1 MAVSAAQSAEG
12 GRPVRDP
19 MARDRLATRLALLV
33 ILVFWI
39 VSLPFFL
46 SLQPWLAAL
55 ITGLILILLQVVR
68 VQLGVRI
75 SMMTIVLG
83 ILSLL
88 LFVYNLFIGPINI
101 LHPII
106 PWTSILLVIFVL
118 VMLFGETFLEG
129 RLN

>member
-12 GRPVRDP
+12 GRPVGDVVS
-19 MARDRLATRLALLV
+19 RDRLATRLALLI

-55 ITGLILILLQVVR
+55 VTGLVLIVLQVVR
-68 VQLGVRI
+68 AQLGVRI
-75 SMMTIVLG
+75 SVMTIALG
-83 ILSLL
+83 ILCLL
-88 LFVYNLFIGPINI
+88 LFVYNLVIGPINF

-106 PWTSILLVIFVL
+106 PWTSILLVVFVL
-118 VMLFGETFLEG
+118 ILLFGETFFEG

>member
-12 GRPVRDP
+12 GRPVGDV
-19 MARDRLATRLALLV
+19 MSRDRLATRLALLIV
-33 ILVFWI
+33 LVFWI

-55 ITGLILILLQVVR
+55 VTGLVLILLQLVR

-118 VMLFGETFLEG
+118 VMLFGETF
-129 RLN
+129 